1 MVKEFLK
8 KIIVF
13 IIPFLFV
20 LNIYA
25 AEGKLLTYKYKVA
38 WKDKGSKDYIINV
51 SLENDIVNKIT
62 ITEYSSDQT
71 GVGKPEEIL
80 NLTYYLARAGLVTD
94 KSYLLYG
101 ITSYNQS
108 LDLAIDEYSN
118 ANEYYEKLSN
128 NTENYRPILKFNK
141 NGEPLVIGFMTLP
154 DRFEETKDKSGNL
167 NEYSSEMIEKFLS
180 GKLTIIKN
188 NLWENESIDFYEKLN
203 IDSDAI
209 VTFTSATIKSYD
221 IDNKSNT
228 ISFTGGTCE
237 GYNKGLKDMRE
248 TLTGYVKADGT
259 KVKGIC
265 SSNSLNTMQR
275 VASLYDL
282 ENNFDRS
289 VLEDKCSEF
298 VFGKNG
304 YISRLI
310 ETQTYYQSI
319 PYDKDKPLKSA
330 RYKLVCLSAQSEYLQ
345 GLSLLTSY
353 TPITDKTDTD
363 PCELISSNVMS
374 FINDLFDIFK
384 VLCICVCI
392 FLCILDVYKMVVTKE
407 SDVSKFKTVLIK
419 RVIALVAVFLIPL
432 LVNIVTDLINDRYL
446 KNNNGKCPNVIRK

>member
-248 TLTGYVKADGT
+248 ALTGYVKADGT

-265 SSNSLNTMQR
+265 SSNSLNAMQR
-275 VASLYDL
+275 VA
-282 ENNFDRS
+282 
-289 VLEDKCSEF
+289 
-298 VFGKNG
+298 
-304 YISRLI
+304 I
-310 ETQTYYQSI
+310 
-319 PYDKDKPLKSA
+319 
-330 RYKLVCLSAQSEYLQ
+330 
-345 GLSLLTSY
+345 
-353 TPITDKTDTD
+353 
-363 PCELISSNVMS
+363 
-374 FINDLFDIFK
+374 
-384 VLCICVCI
+384 
-392 FLCILDVYKMVVTKE
+392 
-407 SDVSKFKTVLIK
+407 
-419 RVIALVAVFLIPL
+419 
-432 LVNIVTDLINDRYL
+432 
-446 KNNNGKCPNVIRK
+446 

>member
-1 MVKEFLK
+1 
-8 KIIVF
+8 
-13 IIPFLFV
+13 
-20 LNIYA
+20 
-25 AEGKLLTYKYKVA
+25 
-38 WKDKGSKDYIINV
+38 
-51 SLENDIVNKIT
+51 
-62 ITEYSSDQT
+62 
-71 GVGKPEEIL
+71 
-80 NLTYYLARAGLVTD
+80 
-94 KSYLLYG
+94 
-101 ITSYNQS
+101 
-108 LDLAIDEYSN
+108 
-118 ANEYYEKLSN
+118 
-128 NTENYRPILKFNK
+128 
-141 NGEPLVIGFMTLP
+141 
-154 DRFEETKDKSGNL
+154 
-167 NEYSSEMIEKFLS
+167 
-180 GKLTIIKN
+180 
-188 NLWENESIDFYEKLN
+188 
-203 IDSDAI
+203 
-209 VTFTSATIKSYD
+209 
-221 IDNKSNT
+221 
-228 ISFTGGTCE
+228 
-237 GYNKGLKDMRE
+237 MRE
-248 TLTGYVKADGT
+248 ALTGYVKADGT

-265 SSNSLNTMQR
+265 SSNSLNAMQR

>member
-1 MVKEFLK
+1 M
-8 KIIVF
+8 
-13 IIPFLFV
+13 
-20 LNIYA
+20 
-25 AEGKLLTYKYKVA
+25 
-38 WKDKGSKDYIINV
+38 
-51 SLENDIVNKIT
+51 
-62 ITEYSSDQT
+62 
-71 GVGKPEEIL
+71 
-80 NLTYYLARAGLVTD
+80 
-94 KSYLLYG
+94 
-101 ITSYNQS
+101 
-108 LDLAIDEYSN
+108 AIDEYSN
-118 ANEYYEKLSN
+118 ANDYYEKLSN

-248 TLTGYVKADGT
+248 ALTGYVKADGT

-265 SSNSLNTMQR
+265 SSNSLNAMQR

-374 FINDLFDIFK
+374 FINDLFDI
-384 VLCICVCI
+384 L
-392 FLCILDVYKMVVTKE
+392 
-407 SDVSKFKTVLIK
+407 
-419 RVIALVAVFLIPL
+419 
-432 LVNIVTDLINDRYL
+432 
-446 KNNNGKCPNVIRK
+446 